1 KTFIENAGFPVPIG
15 FSDSDLNKGASRLF
29 SDTFCLHYLH
39 IITMH
44 GLLGHTTSLTASARK
59 DLRHFYDSCGNDGKK
74 MYHLTTELLQEKGLF
89 QRDPYFY
96 PEAHPEYISGPKFL
110 DAFLGD
116 KRQLAA
122 TEIIALSFIMKK
134 KILEKTL
141 SI

>member
-1 KTFIENAGFPVPIG
+1 
-15 FSDSDLNKGASRLF
+15 
-29 SDTFCLHYLH
+29 
-39 IITMH
+39 
-44 GLLGHTTSLTASARK
+44 TASARK

-141 SI
+141 SIGFSQVAQSKEVRKFLMSVQNTSDDQIQLLGKLLKK